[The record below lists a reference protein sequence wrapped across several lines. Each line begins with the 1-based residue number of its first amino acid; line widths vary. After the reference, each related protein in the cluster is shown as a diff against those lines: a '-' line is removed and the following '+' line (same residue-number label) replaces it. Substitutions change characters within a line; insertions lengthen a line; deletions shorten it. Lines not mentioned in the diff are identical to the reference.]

1 MTRMTTPGS
10 GRRARRASIR
20 VAPAFVLALAALA
33 ALAAHAPRAHAQLE
47 VWPDPIVQERAFQVP
62 VWMPPFECDTTKWAG
77 PTQRL
82 EEIVYRDLDFT
93 GLFRMVRATPT
104 AIGMDQ
110 TDYSV
115 EVRGRVYDEAG
126 TMIFEGRIVDVTSGD
141 YIGGQRYRV
150 DESTLRRVAHHFADE
165 VVRLTT
171 GETGVAST
179 KIVYVRRDGDTWNLT
194 LADYDG
200 YRPMILVRQ
209 KMPLLNPRFADRNQA
224 VIYTTYRNGKPD
236 LYIRYLREA
245 RSRPLARYPGNNDAA
260 EWSDRTRMILAALS
274 RDGNP
279 EIYLLEPSGAVRRRL
294 THSRAIDTAPSW
306 APGGRE
312 FVFVSDRSGSPQL
325 YVMERDGTNL
335 RRITWRGGYNATPAW
350 SPRGD
355 RIAFVTRMGNEF
367 QIATI
372 TPDGRDG
379 RLVTRN
385 SHSHEDPRWAPDGRH
400 VVHTEY
406 AAGRPLI
413 SVVDIRT
420 GGTRILAEGANPDW
434 SRP

>member
-1 MTRMTTPGS
+1 MIRARTV
-10 GRRARRASIR
+10 RRAAAFVAIAALAGGR
-20 VAPAFVLALAALA
+20 VAPA
-33 ALAAHAPRAHAQLE
+33 RAQLE
-47 VWPDPIVQERAFQVP
+47 VWPDPIVQERAFRVP
-62 VWMPPFECDTTKWAG
+62 VWMPPFECEASAYAG
-77 PTQRL
+77 RAQRL
-82 EEIVYRDLDFT
+82 EEIVLRDLDFT
-93 GLFRMVRATPT
+93 GLFRIVRAAPT
-104 AIGMDQ
+104 AIGMDE
-110 TDYSV
+110 TNYSV
-115 EVRGRVYDEAG
+115 EVRGRVFDDDG
-126 TMIFEGRIVDVTSGD
+126 TMVFEGRVVDVASGD

-150 DESTLRRVAHHFADE
+150 APRTLRRVAHHFADE
-165 VVRLTT
+165 IVRLTT
-171 GETGVAST
+171 GETGVAQT
-179 KIVYVRRDGDTWNLT
+179 KIVYVRRDGDAWTLT
-194 LADYDG
+194 LCDYDG
-200 YRPMILVRQ
+200 YRPRILVRQ

-236 LYIRYLREA
+236 LYIRYLREG

-260 EWSDRTRMILAALS
+260 SWSDRTRMILAALS

-306 APGGRE
+306 SPGGRE

-335 RRITWRGGYNATPAW
+335 RRITWTGGYNATPAW

-379 RLVTRN
+379 RLVTKNAR
-385 SHSHEDPRWAPDGRH
+385 SHEDPRWAPDGRH
-400 VVHTEY
+400 IVHSEY
-406 AAGRPLI
+406 GAGRGVI
-413 SVVDIRT
+413 SVVDIHT
-420 GGTRILAEGANPDW
+420 GGARILTEGVNPDW